1 MAFSE
6 EADLNLSEAR
16 LIELTDTTDE
26 PGVKDDALITRLQAR
41 ATAKVHAA
49 LFGKYVVD
57 DAGDFPDILTQI
69 EADLWRYYLYA
80 HRDVMTVPPLVA
92 EDYKESLA
100 LLERY
105 RTGKEALDADR
116 RSANTDPITTEGLF
130 SSDSDDR
137 VFGREKDGF

>member
-16 LIELTDTTDE
+16 LVELTDTEAD
-26 PGVKDDALITRLQAR
+26 PGEKDDTLIARLQDR
-41 ATAKVHAA
+41 AYAKVMAA
-49 LFGKYVVD
+49 LFGKYGVG
-57 DAGDFPDILTQI
+57 ASGDVPAILTHI

-92 EDYKESLA
+92 DDYKESLA

-105 RTGKEALDADR
+105 RTGKEALDAPR
-116 RSANTDPITTEGLF
+116 RSAATEPITTEGSF
-130 SSDSDDR
+130 SADSDDR
-137 VFGREKDGF
+137 VFGVEKD